1 MLRLIVLYTALCLGA
16 NAAAAA
22 DLGALAQGEMKKLV
36 IYDEPLATPE
46 LPFVDETGASHSL
59 VDFRGKVVLLN
70 LWATWC
76 APCRE
81 EMPGLDKLQAE
92 LGGDRFQVVTLATGR
107 NPQPKIAQ
115 FFEEAGV
122 THLPRF
128 QDEKQSLARAMGV
141 MGLPV
146 SLLIDAHGHEVARL
160 IGGAVW
166 DGADA
171 RAVIEALLAD

>member
-16 NAAAAA
+16 NAASAA
-22 DLGALAQGEMKKLV
+22 DLGALREGDMKKLV
-36 IYDEPLATPE
+36 IYEAPLATPE

-59 VDFRGKVVLLN
+59 AEYRGKVVVLN

-81 EMPGLDKLQAE
+81 EMPGLSKLQAE

-107 NPQPKIAQ
+107 NPQPKIAK

-122 THLPRF
+122 SNLPRF
-128 QDEKQSLARAMGV
+128 QDEKQTIARAMGV
-141 MGLPV
+141 IGLPV
-146 SLLIDAHGHEVARL
+146 TVLIDTEGREVARL
-160 IGGAVW
+160 IGGAEW
-166 DGADA
+166 DGPDA
-171 RAVIEALLAD
+171 RKIINALLE